1 MLHKVRRMINLTNC
15 IWFAFV
21 TFAKLSIAKKTEHNQ
36 PFRHQVSVSGRIAR
50 SHSITD
56 EASKSH
62 ESRGVR
68 LVDFARL
75 ERSYP
80 DPCTT

>member
-1 MLHKVRRMINLTNC
+1 MLPEVRHMIDLTNC
-15 IWFAFV
+15 IWFSFV
-21 TFAKLSIAKKTEHNQ
+21 AFAKLSIAKKTEHDR
-36 PFRHQVSVSGRIAR
+36 PFRHQVSVFGRVAR

-80 DPCTT
+80 DPCIT